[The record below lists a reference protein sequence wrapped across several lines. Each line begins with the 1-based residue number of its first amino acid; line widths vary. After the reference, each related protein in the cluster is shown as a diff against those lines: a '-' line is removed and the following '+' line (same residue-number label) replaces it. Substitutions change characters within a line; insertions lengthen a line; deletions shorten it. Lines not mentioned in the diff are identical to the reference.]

1 MGFKKE
7 EKKVVKPLEEENG
20 VIQSDENEE
29 EVEEIVP
36 LIDDNDA
43 KDIVNAINAEKD
55 EFLKVQ
61 KKWRMLGLIGTG
73 VFLIFMVAGFILCA
87 TFVKNTTNQ
96 WVSYIGFGLI
106 VIGFVISIII
116 SKVQK
121 SKVSAAATKYA
132 DFYYEKKAQ
141 LVFNIPGI
149 SNVEASGKF
158 ENKESFI
165 NAKFYKDIKTVRSRF
180 GVKFKYN
187 KKDCAISE
195 TAGCVLIKN
204 RTSPKFLGKF
214 FVCPIK
220 YEKPTTILFQLK
232 GKELSQ
238 PIDNIQNL
246 ELKEGNDKY
255 VIYSNDDEYNEVLT
269 SKVIGLIKAF
279 KIKDP
284 VIDVIVSIHE
294 NELSIGIDYIDE
306 YMNAPIDKDLDLER
320 ISKEKLDI
328 ERLLAIVKEFN

>member
-7 EKKVVKPLEEENG
+7 EKKVVKPL
-20 VIQSDENEE
+20 NEE
-29 EVEEIVP
+29 ESIIQDEKVEEEIEEEVP
-36 LIDDNDA
+36 LIDDDDA
-43 KDIVNAINAEKD
+43 KNIIDAINKEKD

-61 KKWRMLGLIGTG
+61 KKWRIWGLVGTG
-73 VFLIFMVAGFILCA
+73 VFLILMIAGFILCT
-87 TFVKNTTNQ
+87 TFIKDENYK
-96 WVSYIGFGLI
+96 WVSGIGVGLI
-106 VIGFVISIII
+106 VVGFAISIAL

-132 DFYYEKKAQ
+132 DYYYSKKAE

-149 SNVEASGKF
+149 SNVEASGKCD
-158 ENKESFI
+158 NKDSFI

-180 GVKFKYN
+180 GVKFTYN
-187 KKDCAISE
+187 KKECAISE

-238 PIDNIQNL
+238 PVDYIDNL
-246 ELKEGNDKY
+246 ELKEGNDKF
-255 VIYSNDDEYNEVLT
+255 VIYSNDDEYDQVLT
-269 SKVIGLIKAF
+269 SKVLGLLKGF

-284 VIDVIVSIHE
+284 IIDVILSIHE

-306 YMNAPIDKDLDLER
+306 YMNAPIDKDLDLNR

-328 ERLLAIVKEFN
+328 EKLLAIIKEFN

>member
-7 EKKVVKPLEEENG
+7 EKKVIKPLSEEENI
-20 VIQSDENEE
+20 IQEEN
-29 EVEEIVP
+29 VEEIEEVP
-36 LIDDNDA
+36 LIDDLDA
-43 KDIVNAINAEKD
+43 KNIIDAINKEKE
-55 EFLKVQ
+55 EFVKVQ
-61 KKWRMLGLIGTG
+61 KKWRIIGLVGTG
-73 VFLIFMVAGFILCA
+73 VFLVLMIVGFILCT
-87 TFVKNTTNQ
+87 TFVKDTNYQ
-96 WVSYIGFGLI
+96 WVSYIGVGLI
-106 VIGFVISIII
+106 VIGFAISIAL
-116 SKVQK
+116 SKLQK

-132 DFYYEKKAQ
+132 DFYYEKKAE

-149 SNVEASGKF
+149 SNVEASGKCD
-158 ENKESFI
+158 NKESFI

-187 KKDCAISE
+187 KKDCEISE
-195 TAGCVLIKN
+195 TAGCILIKN

-238 PIDNIQNL
+238 PIDNIDNL

-255 VIYSNDDEYNEVLT
+255 VIYSNDDEYNDVLN
-269 SKVIGLIKAF
+269 SKVIGLLKGF

-284 VIDVIVSIHE
+284 IIDVILSIHE
-294 NELSIGIDYIDE
+294 NELSIGIDYVDE
-306 YMNAPIDKDLDLER
+306 YMNAPIDKDLDLAR

-328 ERLLAIVKEFN
+328 EKLLAIVKEFN

>member
-7 EKKVVKPLEEENG
+7 EKKVVKPLEEENS
-20 VIQSDENEE
+20 VIQNDENEE
-29 EVEEIVP
+29 EIVEEVP
-36 LIDDNDA
+36 LIDDFDA
-43 KDIVNAINAEKD
+43 KNIVNAINEQKN
-55 EFLKVQ
+55 EFVQIQ
-61 KKWRMLGLIGTG
+61 KKWRIIGLVGTG
-73 VFLIFMVAGFILCA
+73 IFLILMIAGFILCT
-87 TFVKNTTNQ
+87 TFVKDSKNQ
-96 WVSYIGFGLI
+96 WVSFVGVGLI
-106 VIGFVISIII
+106 VVGFAISIAL
-116 SKVQK
+116 SKIQK
-121 SKVSAAATKYA
+121 SKVGAAATKYA
-132 DFYYEKKAQ
+132 DFYYEKKAE

-180 GVKFKYN
+180 GVNFKYN

-238 PIDNIQNL
+238 PVDNIQNL

-255 VIYSNDDEYNEVLT
+255 VIYSNDDDYSEYLT
-269 SKVIGLIKAF
+269 PKVIGLIKAF

-320 ISKEKLDI
+320 VSKEKLDI

>member
-7 EKKVVKPLEEENG
+7 EKKVVKPLEEENS
-20 VIQSDENEE
+20 VIQNDENEE
-29 EVEEIVP
+29 EIVEEVP
-36 LIDDNDA
+36 LIDDFDA
-43 KDIVNAINAEKD
+43 KNIVNAINEQKN
-55 EFLKVQ
+55 EFVQIQ
-61 KKWRMLGLIGTG
+61 KKWRIIGLVGTG
-73 VFLIFMVAGFILCA
+73 VFLILMIAGFILCT
-87 TFVKNTTNQ
+87 TFVKDSNNQ
-96 WVSYIGFGLI
+96 WVSFVGVGLI
-106 VIGFVISIII
+106 VVGFAISIAL
-116 SKVQK
+116 SKIQK
-121 SKVSAAATKYA
+121 SKVGAAATKYA
-132 DFYYEKKAQ
+132 DFYYEKKAE

-180 GVKFKYN
+180 GVNFKYN

-238 PIDNIQNL
+238 PVDNIQNL

-255 VIYSNDDEYNEVLT
+255 VIYSNDDDYNEYLT
-269 SKVIGLIKAF
+269 PKVIGLIKAF

-320 ISKEKLDI
+320 VSKEKLDI